1 MQQTSGKKWGAFGWG
16 IFASVLLHLAVVGF
30 FLVKLPVPAPQPE
43 EETVSVDL
51 VPPPEEKKPEE
62 KKPEEKPPELKMPE
76 EPKPEEPKP
85 EEKKAEEKPA
95 EKPPEPPKQE
105 KADQP
110 PPPPPPP
117 PPPEQ
122 AKAPEEKPPEKPP
135 EAAAAED
142 AKSKEQ
148 SGKGQPLPVLRPVTE
163 FGDKDTGPEKSTEG
177 DASVAGVKSDTP
189 KPSPEPKPET
199 QEDQV
204 KPEQTTEAAKT
215 PESKEPPANPVPDDV
230 DLPRVD
236 LAESHAEKNGPAAGA
251 ESEAKTSFE
260 QGKPPNATK
269 PDATATAQADKPV
282 ELTEAKTLFSQNM
295 TNDPVARTAMGD
307 LPRSV
312 RVDQLCGTELRQQL
326 MHGSPSYRPELLPSY
341 RLSKGTVLQV
351 RKGAFRAAGRWYDV
365 SFRCEVDDGATKI
378 QSFSFA
384 VGNPVP
390 RSEWAS
396 RRFPMD

>member
-1 MQQTSGKKWGAFGWG
+1 MQQVSAKKWGAFGWG
-16 IFASVLLHLAVVGF
+16 IFASVLLHLAVVAF
-30 FLVKLPVPAPQPE
+30 FLVKLPVPAPHPE

-51 VPPPEEKKPEE
+51 VPPPEE

-95 EKPPEPPKQE
+95 ETPAEPPKE
-105 KADQP
+105 AKAEQP

-117 PPPEQ
+117 PLQE

-135 EAAAAED
+135 EAAAAEN
-142 AKSKEQ
+142 AQSKEQ
-148 SGKGQPLPVLRPVTE
+148 AGKSQPLSVLRPVVE
-163 FGDKDTGPEKSTEG
+163 FGDKDTGPEKSNEG
-177 DASVAGVKSDTP
+177 DASVAGVKPDVAP
-189 KPSPEPKPET
+189 PSAEPKPEPLK
-199 QEDQV
+199 DQT
-204 KPEQTTEAAKT
+204 KPEETAQAAKA
-215 PESKEPPANPVPDDV
+215 PESEEPPANPVPEDV
-230 DLPRVD
+230 ELPQVD
-236 LAESHAEKNGPAAGA
+236 LAENHAEKNGPAAGTA
-251 ESEAKTSFE
+251 SDAKTSFE
-260 QGKPPNATK
+260 QGKPPAAAK
-269 PDATATAQADKPV
+269 PDATATAAADKPL

-307 LPRSV
+307 LPRGA
-312 RVDQLCGTELRQQL
+312 RVDQLCGSELRQQL
-326 MHGSPSYRPELLPSY
+326 MHGAPSYRPELLPSY

-351 RKGAFRAAGRWYDV
+351 KRGAFRAAGRWYDV
-365 SFRCEVDDGATKI
+365 SFRCEVDDGATKVK
-378 QSFSFA
+378 SFGLA

>member
-1 MQQTSGKKWGAFGWG
+1 MQQVSAKRWGIFGWG
-16 IFASVLLHLAVVGF
+16 IVASVLLHLAVVAF

-51 VPPPEEKKPEE
+51 VPPPEE

-95 EKPPEPPKQE
+95 EKPPEAPKE
-105 KADQP
+105 AKAEQP

-117 PPPEQ
+117 PEET
-122 AKAPEEKPPEKPP
+122 KAVEEKPPEKPP

-142 AKSKEQ
+142 AQSKEQ
-148 SGKGQPLPVLRPVTE
+148 AGKPQALPVLRPVVE

-177 DASVAGVKSDTP
+177 DASVAGTKSDTP
-189 KPSPEPKPET
+189 TSSTEPKPEA
-199 QEDQV
+199 QHEQA
-204 KPEQTTEAAKT
+204 KPEETTEAAKA
-215 PESKEPPANPVPDDV
+215 PESKEPPGNPVPDDV
-230 DLPRVD
+230 QLPQVD
-236 LAESHAEKNGPAAGA
+236 LADTHAERNGPAAEATG
-251 ESEAKTSFE
+251 EAKTAFE
-260 QGKPPNATK
+260 QAKPPAAPKT
-269 PDATATAQADKPV
+269 DAAATAETDKPV

-295 TNDPVARTAMGD
+295 TNDPVARTAMGG
-307 LPRSV
+307 LSRSA
-312 RVDQLCGTELRQQL
+312 RVAELCGTELRQQL
-326 MHGSPSYRPELLPSY
+326 IHGSPVYRPELLPSY

-351 RKGAFRAAGRWYDV
+351 RRGAFRASGRWYDV
-365 SFRCEVDDGATKI
+365 SFRCEVDDGATKVM
-378 QSFSFA
+378 SFGLA
-384 VGNPVP
+384 VGDPVP